1 MFMKYLTLIEIKV
14 MITKKN
20 APEYIL
26 STERLAESYRRR
38 LDFSALPKWR
48 RMRAEQG
55 GWRLSEPA
63 ASQHPPAHGL
73 SLGARECGEVDADLA
88 NDSMAPTLRLYEP

>member
-1 MFMKYLTLIEIKV
+1 MFMKYLNLIEIKV

-55 GWRLSEPA
+55 G
-63 ASQHPPAHGL
+63 
-73 SLGARECGEVDADLA
+73 
-88 NDSMAPTLRLYEP
+88 